1 MKVLIVGHSPGKVKP
16 EKSITRKRVIDWLKR
31 AGIIKFSWHN
41 LVDYHAPKLN
51 LKQVTLD
58 PQVVNGFDRV
68 ISLGVLAH
76 TWLSRQSIE
85 HYPAPHP
92 SGLNRQWNDPATEPR
107 VINEIQ
113 QYLQREKIS
122 NP

>member
-16 EKSITRKRVIDWLKR
+16 EKSITRKRVFSWLQQV
-31 AGIIKFSWHN
+31 GVMEFTWHN
-41 LVDYHAPKLN
+41 LVAHHAPKLN

-58 PQVVNGFDRV
+58 PQLVRQFDKV
-68 ISLGVLAH
+68 ISLGVLASS
-76 TWLSRQSIE
+76 WLNRQGIS

-107 VINEIQ
+107 VIQ
-113 QYLQREKIS
+113 QLKNYIDEDL
-122 NP
+122 